1 MTLPVRPGGDAR
13 LGRFQA
19 IAGHVEDLMTK
30 GFRQLVL
37 GCVIAILMTAVNLS
51 ATGSA
56 VAQSR
61 VGQIGRDGLTNRHES
76 PSSETEP
83 LLRLDM

>member
-1 MTLPVRPGGDAR
+1 VTLLVRPGGDAR
-13 LGRFQA
+13 PGRFQL

-30 GFRQLVL
+30 GFRQLVI
-37 GCVIAILMTAVNLS
+37 GCVFAILMTAVNLS
-51 ATGSA
+51 AMGSA

-61 VGQIGRDGLTNRHES
+61 GGQIGWDGLTNRHES

-83 LLRLDM
+83 PLRLDM